1 MARHST
7 QKIIE
12 LVLLLLLYA
21 LCIALASALWAQP
34 ATLAICY
41 VLVSILALSK
51 WHAKAD
57 VVAYVVAAVLGPM
70 GEAVVV
76 HYGAWT
82 YARPVLLI
90 HLWLPLLWGDC
101 RVLFAKVHL
110 DGDEDHT
117 TASLVRKP
125 GPLHF
130 SWEALPLP

>member
-1 MARHST
+1 MVPQSK
-7 QKIIE
+7 QKVVE
-12 LVLLLLLYA
+12 LALLLLLYG

-82 YARPVLLI
+82 YAKPSLLI
-90 HLWLPLLWGDC
+90 PIWLPLLWGIAGFFLRRFTRTVTGIMQPD
-101 RVLFAKVHL
+101 R
-110 DGDEDHT
+110 E
-117 TASLVRKP
+117 
-125 GPLHF
+125 
-130 SWEALPLP
+130 